1 MDEAALAH
9 NIIGR
14 PWTRL
19 LGWLDYSQV
28 APPGFLLLEKA
39 VVSAFNSSEFSL
51 RLVPLFCALA
61 SVWLSWLVCRRL
73 FTPLPAML
81 PFGLFALTTSL
92 ADAPMRAKP
101 YEGDIAASLLIVLM
115 ALMLF
120 DRPLRLSRAIGL
132 SLVSS
137 LTVLFS
143 FPSILVLAGASLA
156 ALNNARRDAARRR
169 ELLAAAAV
177 WIVAAGLGVLVAT
190 RSLSPADAAYM
201 RWFWKP
207 AFMPLGPT
215 PITSLMWLGHQ
226 LKATFRWT
234 LDYRAS
240 AIWSLAAAAGVW
252 SLLRRKQDAAL
263 LLILPVVL
271 AVVASAAQ
279 RYPFFSGRTQLYLI
293 PALLILAGEGAY
305 WSQRALLDGFS
316 HPCSGR
322 PSGRPSDRLKP
333 VVYTHVKTALAHAK
347 WIAAVPYL
355 LLIGLGVQAT
365 WHAWGFQGNSD
376 LRGVFHYVRDHWR
389 PGDRLYVH
397 FATAQVF
404 MYYAPQL
411 GFTPGEYILGTCSE
425 TDESML
431 RQVDVLRDNPRVWMA
446 ICCTDESE
454 PVYKYLGSL
463 GRIRDTFAVEG
474 RLAGES
480 ALLRG
485 AAILYD
491 LSAADAG
498 AITPSTFPLPPY
510 SPPAGVPPCYG
521 LFTGPALSESG
532 SR

>member
-19 LGWLDYSQV
+19 FGWLDYSQV

-39 VVSAFNSSEFSL
+39 VVSAFNSCEYSL
-51 RLVPLFCALA
+51 RLVPLLCALA
-61 SVWLSWLVCRRL
+61 SVWLCWLVCRRL
-73 FTPLPAML
+73 FAPLSAML

-101 YEGDIAASLLIVLM
+101 YEGDIAAALLIVLT
-115 ALMLF
+115 ALILF

-137 LTVLFS
+137 LTVFFS
-143 FPSILVLAGASLA
+143 FPSILILAGASVTA
-156 ALNNARRDAARRR
+156 MNKARREPARRR

-177 WIVAAGLGVLVAT
+177 WSLAAGLGVFLAT
-190 RSLSPADAAYM
+190 VSLSPADAAYM

-207 AFMPLGPT
+207 AFMPLVPT

-263 LLILPVVL
+263 LLVLPLLL

-293 PALLILAGEGAY
+293 PALLILAGEGAC
-305 WSQRALLDGFS
+305 WSRQALM
-316 HPCSGR
+316 P
-322 PSGRPSDRLKP
+322 
-333 VVYTHVKTALAHAK
+333 HAK
-347 WIAAVPYL
+347 WIAAAPCL
-355 LLIGLGVQAT
+355 LLIGLGVQGT
-365 WHAWGFQGNSD
+365 WHSWGFQGNGD

-404 MYYAPQL
+404 MYYAPRL
-411 GFTPGEYILGTCSE
+411 GFEPGEYLLGTCRD

-431 RQVDVLRDNPRVWMA
+431 QQVDVLRNRPRVWMA

-463 GRIRDTFAVEG
+463 GPTRDTFVVRG
-474 RLAGES
+474 QLPGES
-480 ALLRG
+480 GLIRG

-491 LSAADAG
+491 LSAADAT
-498 AITPSTFPLPPY
+498 AITPSTFPLPP
-510 SPPAGVPPCYG
+510 PPDPAGVPPCYG
-521 LFTGPALSESG
+521 LFTGPAAKSS

>member
-9 NIIGR
+9 NVIGR
-14 PWTRL
+14 PWTKL

-39 VVSAFNSSEFSL
+39 VVGVFNSSEYAL
-51 RLVPLFCALA
+51 RLVPLLCALA
-61 SVWLSWLVCRRL
+61 SVWLCWSVCRRL
-73 FTPLPAML
+73 LAPIPAML

-92 ADAPMRAKP
+92 ADGPMRAKP
-101 YEGDIAASLLIVLM
+101 YEGDIAASLLIVLT
-115 ALMLF
+115 ALILF
-120 DRPLRLSRAIGL
+120 DRPRRPSRSVGL

-143 FPSILVLAGASLA
+143 FPSLLVLTGAALA
-156 ALNNARRDAARRR
+156 AANKARREPARRR
-169 ELLAAAAV
+169 ELLAVAAV
-177 WIVAAGLGVLVAT
+177 WILAAGGGALVAM
-190 RSLSPADAAYM
+190 RSLSPADAVYM

-215 PITSLMWLGHQ
+215 PVTSLMWLGHQ

-240 AIWSLAAAAGVW
+240 AIWCLAAAAGVW

-263 LLILPVVL
+263 LLALPLLL

-279 RYPFFSGRTQLYLI
+279 RYPFFSGRTNLYLI

-305 WSQRALLDGFS
+305 WSRQVL
-316 HPCSGR
+316 
-322 PSGRPSDRLKP
+322 
-333 VVYTHVKTALAHAK
+333 VAHAK
-347 WIAAVPYL
+347 WIAAAPYL
-355 LLIGLGVQAT
+355 LLIGLGVHGS
-365 WHAWGFQGNSD
+365 WHSWRFQGNGD

-404 MYYAPQL
+404 MYYAPRL
-411 GFTPGEYILGTCSE
+411 GFEPGEYLLGICSE

-431 RQVDVLRDNPRVWMA
+431 RQVDVLRNRPRVWMA

-454 PVYKYLGSL
+454 PLYKYLGSL
-463 GRIRDTFAVEG
+463 GPTRDTFVVG
-474 RLAGES
+474 DPLPGES
-480 ALLRG
+480 GLIRG

-491 LSAADAG
+491 LSAADAT
-498 AITPSTFPLPPY
+498 AITASTFPLPP
-510 SPPAGVPPCYG
+510 PPDRDGVPPCYG
-521 LFTGPALSESG
+521 LFKGPAPVTSS

>member
-9 NIIGR
+9 NIVGR

-39 VVSAFNSSEFSL
+39 VISAFNSSEYSL
-51 RLVPLFCALA
+51 RLVPLLCALA
-61 SVWLSWLVCRRL
+61 SVWLCWLVCRRL
-73 FTPLPAML
+73 FAPLPAML
-81 PFGLFALTTSL
+81 PFGLFALTIAL

-101 YEGDIAASLLIVLM
+101 YEGDIAASLLVVLIALIV
-115 ALMLF
+115 F
-120 DRPLRLSRAIGL
+120 DRPLRLSRVIGL

-143 FPSILVLAGASLA
+143 FPSILVLAGASLTA
-156 ALNNARRDAARRR
+156 VNKARRDPARRR

-177 WIVAAGLGVLVAT
+177 WSLAAGLGVRLAT
-190 RSLSPADAAYM
+190 RSLSPADSAYM

-215 PITSLMWLGHQ
+215 PMTSLMWLGHQ

-240 AIWSLAAAAGVW
+240 AIWSFAAAAGAW

-263 LLILPVVL
+263 LLILPLVL
-271 AVVASAAQ
+271 AVVASSAQ

-305 WSQRALLDGFS
+305 WSWQILMPR
-316 HPCSGR
+316 
-322 PSGRPSDRLKP
+322 
-333 VVYTHVKTALAHAK
+333 VK
-347 WIAAVPYL
+347 WVAAVPFL

-404 MYYAPQL
+404 MYYAPRL
-411 GFTPGEYILGTCSE
+411 GFAPADYILGTCSE

-446 ICCTDESE
+446 ICCTDDSE
-454 PVYKYLGSL
+454 PIYKYLASL
-463 GRIRDTFAVEG
+463 GKIRDKFAVEG
-474 RLAGES
+474 QLAGES

-491 LSAADAG
+491 LSGAEAT
-498 AITPSTFPLPPY
+498 AITPSTFPLPP
-510 SPPAGVPPCYG
+510 PPEPTGVPLCYG
-521 LFTGPALSESG
+521 LFTGSAPVQSS

>member
-1 MDEAALAH
+1 
-9 NIIGR
+9 
-14 PWTRL
+14 
-19 LGWLDYSQV
+19 
-28 APPGFLLLEKA
+28 
-39 VVSAFNSSEFSL
+39 
-51 RLVPLFCALA
+51 
-61 SVWLSWLVCRRL
+61 
-73 FTPLPAML
+73 ML
-81 PFGLFALTTSL
+81 PLGLFALTTSL

-120 DRPLRLSRAIGL
+120 DRPRRLSRAIGL

-156 ALNNARRDAARRR
+156 AMNKGRRDPARRR

-177 WIVAAGLGVLVAT
+177 WMVAAGLGVLFAT

-215 PITSLMWLGHQ
+215 PMTSLMWLGHQ

-252 SLLRRKQDAAL
+252 SLLRRKPDAAL
-263 LLILPVVL
+263 LLVLPLVL
-271 AVVASAAQ
+271 AVVASSAQ

-293 PALLILAGEGAY
+293 PALLILAGEGAD
-305 WSQRALLDGFS
+305 WSRQALM
-316 HPCSGR
+316 
-322 PSGRPSDRLKP
+322 
-333 VVYTHVKTALAHAK
+333 AHAK
-347 WIAAVPYL
+347 WIAAVPSL

-376 LRGVFHYVRDHWR
+376 LREVFHYVRDHWR

-411 GFTPGEYILGTCSE
+411 GFAPGEYILGTCSD

-431 RQVDVLRDNPRVWMA
+431 RQVDVLRDHPRVWMA

-463 GRIRDTFAVEG
+463 GPIRDTFAVKG
-474 RLAGES
+474 QLPGDS
-480 ALLRG
+480 ALIRG

-491 LSAADAG
+491 LSAADAT
-498 AITPSTFPLPPY
+498 AITPSTFPLPPA
-510 SPPAGVPPCYG
+510 PAPAGVPPCYG
-521 LFTGPALSESG
+521 LFTGPAPFESV